1 MSAATLDR
9 LVREKRMLVCC
20 GSGGVGKTTV
30 AAAIALAAARRGRR
44 AVVCTIDPAKRLANS
59 LGIGELGNDV
69 KEVAAQKLAEG
80 GVALPSG
87 GALFAM
93 MLDVKR
99 TFDKLIERYAPDPA
113 TAANIQKNH
122 FYQKISSQ
130 LAGSQEYMAMEKL
143 YELHQEGRYD
153 LIVLDTPPTKHALDF
168 LRAPKRLTDF
178 LDGSVLKWFVM
189 PYFKAGRFGFN
200 IAGKIAKK
208 AIEWADEM
216 FGMAF
221 LKELNEFFQAFDG
234 LYAGFRERA
243 ERVNELMRRADLNAF
258 LLVTSPT
265 RETVAEAQYF
275 DEQLRAFGMPVGGL
289 VANRVH
295 SLFGGAGSRAG
306 ALGAAL
312 ASEEAAGRLLQ
323 EVRARFAAE
332 PALAR
337 ALEKAIENFCEFE
350 TLADADRAHLEP
362 LAQAMAAAGLFVR
375 RIPAF
380 ERDVYDVAG
389 LARLDEWLLEAAPA
403 AVVAAR

>member
-1 MSAATLDR
+1 MTMNAL
-9 LVREKRMLVCC
+9 LLEKKMLVCC

-30 AAAIALAAARRGRR
+30 AAALALAAARRGRR

-59 LGIGELGNDV
+59 LGITELGNDV
-69 KEVAAQKLAEG
+69 KEVPPEKLAQG
-80 GVALPSG
+80 GVVLAPGGSLSAL
-87 GALFAM
+87 

-130 LAGSQEYMAMEKL
+130 LAGSQEYMAMERL
-143 YELHQEGRYD
+143 YELHHEGRYD

-178 LDGSVLKWFVM
+178 LDGSVLKWFVT
-189 PYFKAGRFGFN
+189 PYFKAGIFGLN
-200 IAGKIAKK
+200 LASRIAKK
-208 AIEWADEM
+208 AIEWADEL

-221 LKELNEFFQAFDG
+221 LKELNEFFQAFEG

-243 ERVNELMRRADLNAF
+243 EKVNELMRREDLNAF

-275 DEQLRAFGMPVGGL
+275 HEQLRAFGMPVGGL
-289 VANRVH
+289 IANRVH
-295 SLFGGAGSRAG
+295 PIFGGAERGG
-306 ALGAAL
+306 PLGQALE
-312 ASEEAAGRLLQ
+312 SEEAAGALLG
-323 EVRARFAAE
+323 EVRARLAGA
-332 PALAR
+332 PALER

-350 TLADADRAHLEP
+350 ALAAADRAHLGP
-362 LAQAMAAAGLFVR
+362 LIAAMSEAGLSVR
-375 RIPAF
+375 TIPAF
-380 ERDVYDVAG
+380 ERDVYDIAG
-389 LARLDEWLLEAAPA
+389 LARLDEWLVEGA
-403 AVVAAR
+403 AVGAGT